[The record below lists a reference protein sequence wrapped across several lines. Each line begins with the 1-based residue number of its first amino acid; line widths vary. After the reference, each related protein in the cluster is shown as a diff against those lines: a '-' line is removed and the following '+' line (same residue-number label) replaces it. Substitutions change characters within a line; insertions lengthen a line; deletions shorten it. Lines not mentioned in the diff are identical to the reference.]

1 VTKHTFAVRF
11 LAAAAAAIAGAA
23 LAPTARAAIVHSVS
37 LGSPGSAF
45 DAKGMSLYVSSV
57 DGRVYVYKQGGHLV
71 RALKS
76 GLNYPQGLYVD
87 KQGVLYVANRGA
99 SNVLE
104 FKRGR
109 MKPFAT
115 LSDGNEQPM
124 DVTLCPDGTVYVA
137 NILNASGGSGD
148 IAVYSGGS
156 SSPTGHLTY
165 LNANPF
171 YLSCD
176 RAGNLFATEVVGST
190 GTVVEFP
197 GGSDSG
203 AKQLPITFG
212 GNPAGIAA
220 TANGN
225 LLLAYG
231 QGLEEFTEAGQP
243 TGFSL
248 KTLGFQQIALD
259 AAGSLVLGAAGQTG
273 ALYTF
278 PQGQLLHQYLSKG
291 TVLGVAFDSGL
302 Y

>member
-1 VTKHTFAVRF
+1 MTKHTFAVRF
-11 LAAAAAAIAGAA
+11 LAVVSAAVAGAA
-23 LAPTARAAIVHSVS
+23 LAASAGTGVVHRVG
-37 LGSPGSAF
+37 LPGGAF
-45 DAKGMSLYVSSV
+45 DAKRMSLYVSSI
-57 DGRVYVYKQGGHLV
+57 DGKVYVYKTGGHLV
-71 RALKS
+71 RALTS
-76 GLNYPQGLYVD
+76 GLNYPQGLYVS

-115 LSDGNEQPM
+115 LSDGDEQPM

-148 IAVYSGGS
+148 IAVYAGGS

-203 AKQLPITFG
+203 VKQLPITFG

-220 TANGN
+220 TTNGN

-248 KTLGFQQIALD
+248 KTLGFQQIVLD
-259 AAGSLVLGAAGQTG
+259 PAGSLVLGAAGQTG
-273 ALYTF
+273 ALYSF

-291 TVLGVAFDSGL
+291 TVMGVAFDSGL

>member
-1 VTKHTFAVRF
+1 VTKHAFAVRF
-11 LAAAAAAIAGAA
+11 LAVASAAVAGAA
-23 LAPTARAAIVHSVS
+23 LAASAGAGVVHTTG
-37 LGSPGSAF
+37 LGLSGAAF
-45 DAKGMSLYVSSV
+45 DAERMSLYVSSI
-57 DGRVYVYKQGGHLV
+57 DGLVFVYKHGGHLV

-76 GLNYPQGLYVD
+76 GLSYPQGLYVD

-124 DVTLCPDGTVYVA
+124 DVALCPNGTVYVA

-148 IAVYSGGS
+148 IAVYAGGS

-171 YLSCD
+171 YLACD

-220 TANGN
+220 ATNGN

-231 QGLEEFTEAGQP
+231 QGIEEFTEAGQP

-248 KTLGFQQIALD
+248 KTLGFQQIVLD
-259 AAGSLVLGAAGQTG
+259 PAGSLVFGAAGQTG
-273 ALYTF
+273 ALYSF

-291 TVLGVAFDSGL
+291 TVMGVAFDSGL

>member
-11 LAAAAAAIAGAA
+11 LAVVSAAVAGAA
-23 LAPTARAAIVHSVS
+23 LAASAGTGVVHPVG
-37 LGSPGSAF
+37 LPGGAF
-45 DAKGMSLYVSSV
+45 DAKRMSLYVSSI
-57 DGRVYVYKQGGHLV
+57 DGKVYVYKPGGHLV
-71 RALKS
+71 RALTS
-76 GLNYPQGLYVD
+76 GLNYPQGLYVS

-115 LSDGNEQPM
+115 LSDGDEQPM

-148 IAVYSGGS
+148 IAVYAGGS

-197 GGSDSG
+197 DGSDSG

-220 TANGN
+220 TTNGN

-248 KTLGFQQIALD
+248 KTLGFQQIVLD
-259 AAGSLVLGAAGQTG
+259 PAGSLVLGAAGQTG
-273 ALYTF
+273 ALYSF

-291 TVLGVAFDSGL
+291 TVMGVAFDSGL